1 MYGATINEL
10 QVKVAIQ
17 DKTDATI
24 LWSMKYDQGNE
35 WHFASVN
42 IAPLYGL
49 QVVRCTITF

>member
-35 WHFASVN
+35 WHF
-42 IAPLYGL
+42 
-49 QVVRCTITF
+49 FD